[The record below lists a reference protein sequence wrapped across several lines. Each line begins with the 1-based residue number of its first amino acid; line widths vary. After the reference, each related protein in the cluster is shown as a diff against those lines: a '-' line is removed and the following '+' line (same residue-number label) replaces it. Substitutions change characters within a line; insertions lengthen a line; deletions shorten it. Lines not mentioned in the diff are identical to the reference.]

1 MFITKDP
8 KRLIAFMELLS
19 ERAQIKKMYVYNRK
33 SDNRKIAILRMND
46 GSLKTVSYPRLLVE
60 NDLMRKLDV
69 DEDVH
74 HKDEDVTNNDIDNLE
89 SIDHVTHVTNHANK
103 KYYPLMATCQVCG
116 KSFLWTTERQ
126 RNYYVDLRR
135 NKNRIITCSPS
146 CSSRAGRMT
155 QLGK

>member
-116 KSFLWTTERQ
+116 KSFLWTAERQ